1 MSGNLHDIHHRGQV
15 HTMLSGTSVRPPQ
28 LDEFLLVYDIKL
40 RKAEVERL
48 GASVANSHLT

>member
-1 MSGNLHDIHHRGQV
+1 MSGNLHA
-15 HTMLSGTSVRPPQ
+15 MLSGTLVKPPQ

-48 GASVANSHLT
+48 GAPVANSHLT